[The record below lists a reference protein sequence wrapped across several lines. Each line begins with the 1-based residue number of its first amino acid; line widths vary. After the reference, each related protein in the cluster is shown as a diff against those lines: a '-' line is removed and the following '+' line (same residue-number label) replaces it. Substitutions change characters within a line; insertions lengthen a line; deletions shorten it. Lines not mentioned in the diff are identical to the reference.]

1 MKIKSPLSRSKTSR
15 RRRVPSPKEHTTES
29 FRLHYEDLHSARRFK
44 LMHFM
49 FLSVAFLVIAGA
61 FSIAMIYKH
70 GSEATAEITEQ
81 SEILR

>member
-44 LMHFM
+44 PMHFM

-70 GSEATAEITEQ
+70 GSEATAEEPLS
-81 SEILR
+81 SEVR